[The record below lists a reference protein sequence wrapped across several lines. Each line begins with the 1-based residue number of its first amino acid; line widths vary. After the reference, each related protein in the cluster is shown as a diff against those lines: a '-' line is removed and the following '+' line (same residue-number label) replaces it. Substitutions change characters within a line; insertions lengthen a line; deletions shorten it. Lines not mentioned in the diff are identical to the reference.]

1 MTTKKENVPNYW
13 DYLKLADVLQLQG
26 GLEEDETQLET
37 DELHFIITHQSLEL
51 WFKLILAELRAAR
64 DHLDSPNLPEEQVP
78 RVVYH
83 LHRVVAILRLS
94 TQTFSVMETL
104 TPQDFMSFRD
114 KLTPASGFQSFQMRE
129 IELILGIDW
138 ASRVKYGSTDPLDHI
153 RKLAKDSPAGEL
165 ALGRIESVLEE
176 TSLRTSLHKWL
187 YRTPI
192 QGSMPHHENDNQAVD
207 SFLENYLTA
216 IQGHHEMQIGRLI
229 ASSVAPEKEVRARF
243 AGQFQAAKEY
253 IYAHDIE
260 KEEDKAFT
268 KRYRAALLF
277 IESYRELPLLAWPRT
292 LIDSIVELESEMVMF
307 RHRHARAVERIIGRR
322 VGTGG
327 SSGVNY
333 LDKTTQIRI
342 FTNLWTV
349 RTLLLPKR
357 YRPDVANPDVYTF
370 QGEPKNI

>member
-1 MTTKKENVPNYW
+1 MRTETEKKKVPNYW
-13 DYLKLADVLQLQG
+13 DYLKLAEVLQLQG
-26 GLEEDETQLET
+26 GLEEDEKQLET

-64 DHLDSPNLPEEQVP
+64 NQLDSPKLPEEQVP
-78 RVVYH
+78 QVVHH
-83 LHRVVAILRLS
+83 LNRVVAILRLA

-138 ASRVKYGSTDPLDHI
+138 ASRVKYGSVDPLDHI

-165 ALGRIESVLEE
+165 ALGRIEAVLQE
-176 TSLRTSLHKWL
+176 TSLRKALHKWL

-192 QGSMPHHENDNQAVD
+192 QGSVPNDPQDETNVD
-207 SFLENYLTA
+207 TFLEKYLSC
-216 IQGHHEMQIGRLI
+216 IQVHHTEQIQNLI
-229 ASSVAPEKEVRARF
+229 QSSVAPEGEVQKRF
-243 AGQFQAAKEY
+243 LEQLEGAKNY
-253 IYAHDIE
+253 IYATDIE
-260 KEEDKAFT
+260 DEEDKRFV

-277 IESYRELPLLAWPRT
+277 IESYRELPLLAWPRM
-292 LIDSIVELESEMVMF
+292 LIDAVVELESEMVMF

-327 SSGVNY
+327 SSGVHY
-333 LDKTTQIRI
+333 LDQTTQIRI
-342 FTNLWTV
+342 FTNLWNV

-357 YRPDVANPDVYTF
+357 LRPDIEKSSFYHF
-370 QGEPKNI
+370 QS

>member
-1 MTTKKENVPNYW
+1 MTKKQNGKENVPNYW
-13 DYLKLADVLQLQG
+13 DYLKLADLLQLQG
-26 GLEEDETQLET
+26 GLEKDEAQLET

-64 DHLDSPNLPEEQVP
+64 DQLDSPKLPEKQVP

-83 LHRVVAILRLS
+83 IRRVVAILRLA
-94 TQTFSVMETL
+94 TQTFAVMETL

-138 ASRVKYGSTDPLDHI
+138 SSRVKYGSVDPLDHI
-153 RKLAKDSPAGEL
+153 RKLAKDSPAGTL
-165 ALGRIESVLEE
+165 ALGRIEGVLKE
-176 TSLRTSLHKWL
+176 TSLRDSLHKWL

-192 QGSMPHHENDNQAVD
+192 QGSMPQSEEDDLMVQT
-207 SFLENYLTA
+207 FLENYLSS
-216 IQGHHEMQIGRLI
+216 IQSHHTEQIQNLI
-229 ASSVAPEKEVRARF
+229 NSSVAPEKEVRKRF
-243 AGQFQAAKEY
+243 DGQFQGAKSFINAE
-253 IYAHDIE
+253 DI
-260 KEEDKAFT
+260 KEVETRPFV
-268 KRYRAALLF
+268 KRYRAALIY
-277 IESYRELPLLAWPRT
+277 IESYRELLLLAWPRT
-292 LIDSIVELESEMVMF
+292 LIDAVVELESEMVMF

-342 FTNLWTV
+342 FTNLWNV
-349 RTLLLPKR
+349 RTMMLPKR
-357 YRPDVANPDVYTF
+357 FRPDVKNNSFYTF
-370 QGEPKNI
+370 HS

>member
-1 MTTKKENVPNYW
+1 MTTSKEKVPNYW
-13 DYLKLADVLQLQG
+13 DYLKLADLLELQG

-64 DHLDSPNLPEEQVP
+64 NLLDSPSIPEKQVP

-83 LHRVVAILRLS
+83 IRRVVAIMRLA
-94 TQTFSVMETL
+94 TQTFAVMETL

-138 ASRVKYGSTDPLDHI
+138 KSRVKYGSTDPLDHI
-153 RKLAKDSPAGEL
+153 RKLAKDSPAGSL
-165 ALGRIESVLEE
+165 ALGRIESVLKE
-176 TSLRTSLHKWL
+176 TTLRDALHKWL

-192 QGSMPHHENDNQAVD
+192 QGSVPNAQEDPAVVDTFLVDYLSSIQSHHTE
-207 SFLENYLTA
+207 
-216 IQGHHEMQIGRLI
+216 QINNLI
-229 ASSVAPEKEVRARF
+229 ASSVAPESEVRKRF
-243 AGQFQAAKEY
+243 EGQFNGAKQY
-253 IYAHDIE
+253 IYAQDIE
-260 KEEDKAFT
+260 DEEQRAYT

-292 LIDSIVELESEMVMF
+292 LIDAIVELESEMVMF

-342 FTNLWTV
+342 FTNLWNV
-349 RTLLLPKR
+349 RTMLLPR
-357 YRPDVANPDVYTF
+357 RFRPDVQNGDFYTF
-370 QGEPKNI
+370 QS